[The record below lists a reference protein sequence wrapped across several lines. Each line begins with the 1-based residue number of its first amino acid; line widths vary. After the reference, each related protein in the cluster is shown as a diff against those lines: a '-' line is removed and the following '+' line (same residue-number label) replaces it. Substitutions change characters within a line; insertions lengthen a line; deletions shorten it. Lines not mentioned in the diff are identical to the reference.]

1 MVMKSLMKMTG
12 SEWAVYTNMDPHNLG
27 LALLWQTDSQVGCGL
42 LYFDLTQNTFS
53 ADHYVEGQRSLLND
67 YHMKVSLD
75 HETLKSEH
83 VTDLSDTH
91 ISLIRESDVSLLSTS
106 RQDN

>member
-1 MVMKSLMKMTG
+1 
-12 SEWAVYTNMDPHNLG
+12 MDPHNLG

-67 YHMKVSLD
+67 YQRKISLD
-75 HETLKSEH
+75 NETQALKSEH
-83 VTDLSDTH
+83 VSHLSDTH
-91 ISLIRESDVSLLSTS
+91 ISLIRESDKSVIHIIHT
-106 RQDN
+106 RQHN

>member
-27 LALLWQTDSQVGCGL
+27 LGLLWQTDSLACGL

-67 YHMKVSLD
+67 YQRKISLD
-75 HETLKSEH
+75 NETQALEPE
-83 VTDLSDTH
+83 
-91 ISLIRESDVSLLSTS
+91 RVSHFK
-106 RQDN
+106 